1 MAGENREFAVLNG
14 GATTPAIPP
23 APAQQAPGRDDE
35 VSLAYYL
42 NVLWEGRWLI
52 VGALAAAALAL
63 FAYLATARPVYESDV
78 LLQIEQRRQGGA
90 QAFADLPTAL
100 AGPQSQADTEI
111 EVLQSRRLLGGV
123 VDALNL
129 DVSITPNHYPVI
141 GWAWARRQGG
151 AKPASAPWG
160 LSRYAWGGE
169 AVTVTRFDI
178 PPELENSTISY
189 LLVAGNGGRVEVRS
203 EAGTLVAAGDVG
215 QAVKWDMAIPG
226 GVGTA
231 TLFVQQLKARPG
243 TEFLLKKVSRARA
256 IRQLRESLK
265 LSEKGR
271 RTNVI
276 QVTMQGPSP
285 TLLVTT
291 LDTLAQA
298 YLRHNVERRSDEAQ
312 RTLQFL
318 DTQIPTLRDELQV
331 AESAFEQYKSRA
343 GGVGVDLTAATKA
356 VLDRTVEME
365 KRLSEIELQRKELLY
380 RFNPAHPSIRAVD
393 EKVAQIRGERE
404 TLNEQIRRLPEAESA
419 SLRLMRDVKVANEL
433 YVMLLNKAQE
443 LKVMKSGLVGNAH
456 VLDLAAR
463 AETPVSPNKTRSA
476 AIAVAAGLLLGVVLA
491 FARKALRHGLVDPAD
506 AERATGLIVR
516 ASVPHSDRQTALQRE
531 GRTAGGGHLPVLAA
545 VDPTDMATESIRSLR
560 TSLQFALMES
570 PNHVIAIGGP
580 RPGVGKS
587 FVTVN
592 LARVFADT
600 GKRVL
605 LLDADLRKGSLHN
618 YLGIHRTPGL
628 AEAINGSVSL
638 PDVLHKTQLPGID
651 FIPRGSSPSNPS
663 ELLGSDRFKQM
674 VEALARSYDIVLVD
688 LPPILAVTDAALVG
702 RVAGVNLLVL
712 RASWHPVRELQL
724 AVKAYAENGVRLS
737 GLVFNDVPQG
747 KGGPG
752 GYAYQYQY
760 HYQYSYKP
768 RDEK

>member
-1 MAGENREFAVLNG
+1 MAGENREFTVVNG
-14 GATTPAIPP
+14 GVTTPAIAPP
-23 APAQQAPGRDDE
+23 PPPPAPGRDDE

-42 NVLWEGRWLI
+42 GVLSEGRWFI
-52 VGALAAAALAL
+52 VGALAAAALGL
-63 FAYLATARPVYESDV
+63 FFYLATATPIYESDV

-90 QAFADLPTAL
+90 QAFSDLPTAL
-100 AGPQSQADTEI
+100 AGPQSQAETEI
-111 EVLQSRRLLGGV
+111 EVLQSRRLLGNV
-123 VDALNL
+123 VDGLHL
-129 DVSITPNHYPVI
+129 DVSVTPVYFPVI
-141 GWAWARRQGG
+141 GRAWARRQGG
-151 AKPASAPWG
+151 SAPAAAPWG

-169 AVTVTRFDI
+169 SIVVTRFDV
-178 PPELENSTISY
+178 PPEMEESAVSY
-189 LLVAGNGGRVEVRS
+189 MIVAGQGGAIQVRNQ
-203 EAGTLVAAGDVG
+203 EGKVIAAGNVG
-215 QAVKWDMAIPG
+215 QPVQWDMPTPNG
-226 GVGTA
+226 EGTA
-231 TLFVQQLKARPG
+231 TLFVQTLQARPG
-243 TEFLLKKVSRARA
+243 TEFTLRKVSRSRA
-256 IRQLRESLK
+256 VRDFRGTLK

-276 QVTMQGPSP
+276 QVTMQGANP
-285 TLLVTT
+285 TMLVSA
-291 LDTLAQA
+291 LDALANA

-312 RTLQFL
+312 KTLQFL
-318 DTQIPTLRDELQV
+318 DTQIPTLRDELQT
-331 AESAFEQYKSRA
+331 AETAFEQYKSRA

-356 VLDRTVEME
+356 TLDRTVEME
-365 KRLSEIELQRKELLY
+365 KRLSEMELQRKELLY
-380 RFNPAHPSIRAVD
+380 RFTPSHPAIRAVD
-393 EKVAQIRGERE
+393 EKVAQLKTERE
-404 TLNEQIRRLPEAESA
+404 ALNEQIRQLPEAESA

-433 YVMLLNKAQE
+433 YVTLLNKAQE

-456 VLDLAAR
+456 VLDLAVR
-463 AETPVSPNKTRSA
+463 AESPISPNKTRSA
-476 AIAVAAGLLLGVVLA
+476 AIAVAAGLLMGVVLA
-491 FARKALRHGLVDPAD
+491 FASKALRQGLVDPSE
-506 AERATGLIVR
+506 AEKATGLPVR
-516 ASVPHSDRQTALQRE
+516 ASVPHSDRQAALQRQ
-531 GRTAGGGHLPVLAA
+531 GKGSGNQPVLAA
-545 VDPTDMATESIRSLR
+545 VDPTDMAAEALRSLR

-587 FVTVN
+587 FITVN

-605 LLDADLRKGSLHN
+605 LIDADLRKGSLHN

-628 AEAINGSVSL
+628 AEAIAGDLSIA
-638 PDVLHKTQLPGID
+638 DVLHKTEMAGID
-651 FIPRGSSPSNPS
+651 FVPRGSSPSNPS
-663 ELLGSDRFKQM
+663 ELLGSERFRHM
-674 VEALARSYDIVLVD
+674 VEDLARSYDIVLVD

-712 RASWHPVRELQL
+712 RASWHPIRELQQ

-768 RDEK
+768 HDEK